1 MRAGLRDAI
10 RERFRPETAPLER
23 GASQGV
29 FPGQHDI
36 TGASLIEIR
45 HLCKSYH
52 RKTVLDDVHLS
63 VRRGSILG
71 LLGPNGAG
79 KTTLISIL
87 TGVIEKDGGHVII
100 GGLDLD
106 RDAGR
111 IQSIGSYVP
120 QTLAFYTRLSAIENL
135 EYFGSLWGLKG
146 KRLKARM
153 DFCIDAGSMQAFVHK
168 RVDTFSGGMKRRL
181 NLAIGL
187 LNEPEILY
195 LDEPTVG
202 VDAQSRK
209 YLLETIKKINGERKT
224 TIIYTSHYMD
234 EIEQVSDEIAVIDEG
249 RIILHDLKQALL
261 TRADALSIRVGP
273 MEATVC
279 EQLQVREG
287 LWIESGCVHVLRN
300 EHLNENMA
308 AVFACFRDHGVRVND
323 VAFGRGTLEQLF
335 LKLTNDRLRD
345 ED

>member
-1 MRAGLRDAI
+1 
-10 RERFRPETAPLER
+10 
-23 GASQGV
+23 
-29 FPGQHDI
+29 
-36 TGASLIEIR
+36 LIEIK
-45 HLCKSYH
+45 HLCKSYNG
-52 RKTVLDDVHLS
+52 KTVLDNVNLS
-63 VRRGSILG
+63 VRRGSITG

-87 TGVIEKDGGHVII
+87 TGVIDKDCGNIII

-106 RDAGR
+106 REPGR
-111 IQSIGSYVP
+111 IQSICSYVP
-120 QTLAFYTRLSAIENL
+120 QTLAFYTRLSACENL

-146 KRLKARM
+146 KKLKERM
-153 DFCIDAGSMQAFVHK
+153 EFCIDVGSMQAFVNK

-202 VDAQSRK
+202 VDAQSRN
-209 YLLETIKKINGERKT
+209 YILETIKKINRERKT

-249 RIILHDLKQALL
+249 RIILHDGKQAIL
-261 TRADALSIRVGP
+261 TRADAVLISVGQTG
-273 MEATVC
+273 EDAVK
-279 EQLQVREG
+279 ELQPREG
-287 LWIESGCVHVLRN
+287 IWIEKERIHIKRDERFS
-300 EHLNENMA
+300 ENMA
-308 AVFACFRDHGVRVND
+308 AVFAVFHDRGVRVDD
-323 VAFGRGTLEQLF
+323 VIFGHRTLEEFF

-345 ED
+345 EG